1 MTFKS
6 FPCIGE
12 RDRRPTILLVEDDPF
27 VLDATC
33 RILQSAGFEVLPA
46 ADAQEAMQA
55 YGASAPK
62 IDLVMTD
69 IVLPGR
75 SGLQL
80 VQDLRRGA
88 PPIAVLLT
96 SGYGDAGCDTD
107 SLDARTYYLAKPYS
121 RTTLVEKIREILGAV
136 PLRRAATQRG

>member
-46 ADAQEAMQA
+46 ADAQEAMQV
-55 YGASAPK
+55 YGAHAPK

-69 IVLPGR
+69 LVLPGR

-80 VQDLRRGA
+80 VQDLRRGSPA
-88 PPIAVLLT
+88 IAVLLT

-107 SLDARTYYLAKPYS
+107 SLDARTYFLAKPYS
-121 RTTLVEKIREILGAV
+121 RITLVEKIRQILGAV
-136 PLRRAATQRG
+136 PLRRAATQSG